1 MVNFKTKLSVQMKT
15 FRYHR
20 YLRYLFSAALVVWCG
35 VVWCVVVLCGVV
47 VFSFIVKFG
56 CFYKDIISYPAAS
69 VTSVVISEQLNACV
83 RWDKIVGQCWI
94 HA

>member
-1 MVNFKTKLSVQMKT
+1 MDNV
-15 FRYHR
+15 
-20 YLRYLFSAALVVWCG
+20 
-35 VVWCVVVLCGVV
+35 VV

-83 RWDKIVGQCWI
+83 RWDKIAGQCWI